1 MQLDILYK
9 KYQSTIYISYI
20 VFSIKLQEF
29 RFSFTRRINST
40 KLPYVNL
47 DML

>member
-9 KYQSTIYISYI
+9 KYQSIIYIVST
-20 VFSIKLQEF
+20 IKLQEF
-29 RFSFTRRINST
+29 RFFFTRRINRE

-47 DML
+47 DMP

>member
-9 KYQSTIYISYI
+9 KYQSIIYIVSTI
-20 VFSIKLQEF
+20 ILQEF
-29 RFSFTRRINST
+29 RFPFTRRINRA

-47 DML
+47 DMP